1 MRWLT
6 EMGVF
11 AKVVEA
17 DGFGK
22 AALQLG
28 LTRSAVS
35 KHVSR
40 LEAGLGVKLLHRTT
54 RAMSLT
60 EAGQAVY
67 TQCAVLAQAAEAAEA
82 AAARLAVEPRGTL
95 RISVSVAFGQRRLLP
110 LLPSLLERYPELRV
124 DVTLLDRFV
133 DLAEEGFDVVLR
145 LTDQPPETLAAR
157 HLATVCFVL
166 CAAPDYLV
174 RRDQPER
181 PEDLAGHNCICQGH
195 PKVLRDWRFTGP
207 TGEVTQRVDGNALVN
222 GSEAV
227 RQLLIAGL
235 GCGVLPDFVV
245 ADDLRGGRLTRLMPS
260 YRPLGNF
267 NNLHALYQPSRQG
280 NPKVRAFIDWLVLH
294 LADQSLAE
302 PPDTTRM

>member
-67 TQCAVLAQAAEAAEA
+67 AQCAVLIQAAAAAEA
-82 AAARLAVEPRGTL
+82 AAARLAEAPRGQW
-95 RISVSVAFGQRRLLP
+95 SFHCQASQRRRRRSCAQPSGPGALLAQGG
-110 LLPSLLERYPELRV
+110 V
-124 DVTLLDRFV
+124 
-133 DLAEEGFDVVLR
+133 
-145 LTDQPPETLAAR
+145 AAR
-157 HLATVCFVL
+157 SFGMTKPRSPRLAL
-166 CAAPDYLV
+166 RQNHP
-174 RRDQPER
+174 RRAHGES
-181 PEDLAGHNCICQGH
+181 
-195 PKVLRDWRFTGP
+195 P
-207 TGEVTQRVDGNALVN
+207 TG
-222 GSEAV
+222 
-227 RQLLIAGL
+227 
-235 GCGVLPDFVV
+235 C
-245 ADDLRGGRLTRLMPS
+245 
-260 YRPLGNF
+260 
-267 NNLHALYQPSRQG
+267 
-280 NPKVRAFIDWLVLH
+280 
-294 LADQSLAE
+294 
-302 PPDTTRM
+302 